1 MLIQLCSH
9 HQDFIAIR
17 YSSFLAFL
25 SQSSSSSITTSKGLL
40 FAGNARKPHEM
51 LGDRPVGQWLLFC
64 PLKCRCFLGR
74 CTAMDG
80 GKNTVRIIAA
90 PGSGGND
97 PKAWFDATGL
107 IFARQK
113 KVWKKEQKQGL
124 DHACKSIQ
132 IIHFIYHLVT
142 YLICFCICWFLT
154 LLRLTTVKGRL
165 LHSAVYYSQ
174 LDLQTQSWQWQR
186 TREKLE

>member
-1 MLIQLCSH
+1 MLIQLCNH

-25 SQSSSSSITTSKGLL
+25 SQSSSQLKNHLKKGCCLL
-40 FAGNARKPHEM
+40 ETPGSLIRCWGTGPGAS
-51 LGDRPVGQWLLFC
+51 DVWFC
-64 PLKCRCFLGR
+64 PLKCRW
-74 CTAMDG
+74 
-80 GKNTVRIIAA
+80 IITA
-90 PGSGGND
+90 PGSEGND

-113 KVWKKEQKQGL
+113 KVWKKERKQGL

-132 IIHFIYHLVT
+132 IIRFISHLVT

-165 LHSAVYYSQ
+165 LHFAVYYSQ
-174 LDLQTQSWQWQR
+174 LDLHTQSWQWQR